1 MRPSSKRMFHAAMLC
16 AIAACA
22 HLATSQT
29 NTDSQ
34 VAATSGPAAY
44 VYVSSGPFTGPD
56 VVNAFTAAANGKLT
70 AVPGSPFHDD
80 VRTMA
85 ANGKYLFGGTTNG
98 IYVAAFQIGSNGA
111 LHWTA
116 STNVARYNPGACNY
130 FADPLVLD
138 HTGAD
143 LYLEAT
149 VGDCEHTEYQ
159 TFSIDQANGKLNFL
173 GSSGLNFLYNAPLRF
188 SGNNVYAYATGCVNF
203 QNVNIDTFQILKR
216 GSNGFLTDSGISAAE
231 PPAKNSGEF
240 YCRAALATDPTNHV
254 AVAVERI
261 SLSLA
266 RAAGRAQLAT
276 YTRDS
281 YGNLTTTSTSANMP
295 ATAMDYIF
303 SLSMSPSGKLLAVGG
318 EGLQIFHFN
327 GGAPI
332 THYIDVP
339 LPMFTFIHQM
349 FWDNAN
355 HLYVLTDAKLYVFTV
370 TPTAFSQASGSP
382 YSISNPHEL
391 VVQPKTP

>member
-1 MRPSSKRMFHAAMLC
+1 MRRSSKRMFQAAMLC
-16 AIAACA
+16 AIAGCA
-22 HLATSQT
+22 QLATSQT

-34 VAATSGPAAY
+34 AAATSGPVAY
-44 VYVSSGPFTGPD
+44 VYVSSGPFTVPN

-80 VRTMA
+80 VWTMA
-85 ANGKYLFGGTTNG
+85 VNGKYLFGGTTNG

-111 LHWTA
+111 LHWMA
-116 STNVARYNPGACNY
+116 STNVARYNPGACNP
-130 FADPLVLD
+130 FAGPLVLD

-143 LYLEAT
+143 LYLRVT
-149 VGDCEHTEYQ
+149 VAGCEYTEYQ

-173 GSSGLNFLYNAPLRF
+173 GSSAPSFQFSSPLSF
-188 SGNNVYAYATGCVNF
+188 SGNNVYAYGTSCASF
-203 QNVNIDTFQILKR
+203 ENVNIDTFQILKR

-231 PPAKNSGEF
+231 PPAKNPGEF

-254 AVAVERI
+254 AVAVERM
-261 SLSLA
+261 SLSTGFF
-266 RAAGRAQLAT
+266 AGRAQLAT

-295 ATAMDYIF
+295 TTAMDVIS

-318 EGLQIFHFN
+318 DGLQIFHFN
-327 GGAPI
+327 GSAPI
-332 THYIDVP
+332 THYTGV
-339 LPMFTFIHQM
+339 LPVLVVNQM

-355 HLYVLTDAKLYVFTV
+355 HLYVLGYPDKLYVFTV

-382 YSISNPHEL
+382 YTISNTQEL